1 MRMVSYLLERARGAL
16 ATAALANI
24 LNASASAGLMA
35 LIHHLV
41 SPEAVELPFGGM
53 PQFAGLLVVIFASGL
68 ASQLALIRMAAR
80 AAFDIR
86 LWLARRVM
94 ALPLA
99 DLERLGKERVYACL
113 TQDVA
118 SLSNAWIGLPVA
130 AFHAAVL
137 IGGSIYLAWLSLPM
151 FLVLAVAM
159 LTCGFGYQRLAGRGR
174 MLMARFRE
182 RQDALYRH
190 FEALLRGAKELRSNR
205 RRAEQLLREDLEP
218 DTRALRELQLEAFGA
233 WAVGTN
239 WGNVLTLAAVGVLL
253 MTARTLG
260 GELANASLGFVLA
273 ILFLRAH
280 IGSALNVVP
289 VLVQGDVAL
298 RKIEDLGLSEVE
310 LPEPTT
316 VPVARDW
323 RQLELSDV
331 TFSYD
336 TADGSFHLGPL
347 NLALHRAEIVFVTGG
362 NGSGKSTFA
371 KLLVGLYAPESG
383 EILLDGKPIAT
394 DSEAYRSRF
403 SVLFADFFLF
413 QHLTTRTGP
422 EVETEALRYLHEL
435 GLHKKVEPS
444 MSLQRIPGLSAGE
457 QRRLALVSAYLE
469 GGDIYVFD
477 EWAADQ
483 DPRYRAAFYHE
494 ILPGLRLRGRTVVV
508 ITHDDRYFHCAD
520 RLLKFEEGR
529 AIWLRPPPPPAA

>member
-1 MRMVSYLLERARGAL
+1 MRMVHYLLERARPAL
-16 ATAALANI
+16 ATAALANL

-41 SPEAVELPFGGM
+41 SPETRPLPFGGGV
-53 PQFAGLLVVIFASGL
+53 QFLGLLLVIFASGL

-94 ALPLA
+94 VLPLA
-99 DLERLGKERVYACL
+99 DLEALGKERVYACL

-130 AFHAAVL
+130 AFHLAVL
-137 IGGSIYLAWLSLPM
+137 IGGSVYLAWLSLPM
-151 FLVLAVAM
+151 FLVLATAM
-159 LTCGFGYQRLAGRGR
+159 LIGGLGYQRLAGRGR
-174 MLMARFRE
+174 VLMARFRE
-182 RQDALYRH
+182 QQDALYRH

-253 MTARTLG
+253 IGSSLFGNALG
-260 GELANASLGFVLA
+260 DESLGFVLA

-298 RKIEDLGLSEVE
+298 RKIEDLGLGGVE
-310 LPEPTT
+310 LPEPSAKRVTN
-316 VPVARDW
+316 VW
-323 RQLELSDV
+323 SNLELADV

-336 TADGSFHLGPL
+336 TVDGSFQLGPL
-347 NLALHRAEIVFVTGG
+347 NLALKRGEIVFVTGG

-371 KLLVGLYAPESG
+371 KLLVGLYTPETG
-383 EILLDGKPIAT
+383 EIRVDGQPIAT
-394 DSEAYRSRF
+394 TSDGYRSRF

-413 QHLTTRTGP
+413 EHLTTRSGP
-422 EVETEALRYLHEL
+422 EVEREAARHLHEL
-435 GLHKKVEPS
+435 GLAKKVDPS
-444 MSLQRIPGLSAGE
+444 IPLRRIPGLSAGE
-457 QRRLALVSAYLE
+457 QRRLALVAAYLE

-483 DPRYRAAFYHE
+483 DPRYRAVFYHE
-494 ILPGLRLRGRTVVV
+494 ILPGLRARGHTVVV

-520 RLLKFEEGR
+520 RLLKFEEGH
-529 AIWLRPPPPPAA
+529 AMWLASAEAAG